1 MFGQQRV
8 VSKTNA
14 QEIGVLNRELAR
26 MRKAKERAEKD
37 SPQRRRY
44 ALMEA
49 VCAAAVT
56 MNSQLRYMTAEDKE
70 WIRTARDRHAEK
82 IQEIRDKMESTEG
95 YSDISAR
102 AMQRHQLWIDALEAY
117 WAAKLEEQM
126 DVWRAGK

>member
-1 MFGQQRV
+1 VFGERV

-14 QEIGVLNRELAR
+14 QEISIMNRELTR
-26 MRKAKERAEKD
+26 MRKAKEGAEKG
-37 SPQRRRY
+37 SPKRRRY

-56 MNSQLRYMTAEDKE
+56 MGSQMRYLTAEDKE
-70 WIRTARDRHAEK
+70 WIKVARDRHAEK
-82 IQEIRDKMESTEG
+82 IQEIRDKMEGEEG

-126 DVWRAGK
+126 DVWRAAK

>member
-1 MFGQQRV
+1 MFGERV
-8 VSKTNA
+8 VIRTNA
-14 QEIGVLNRELAR
+14 QEIAILNREMTR

-49 VCAAAVT
+49 VCSSAVAMNANMRYLT
-56 MNSQLRYMTAEDKE
+56 MEDKE
-70 WIRTARDRHAEK
+70 WLKVARDRHAEK
-82 IQEIRDKMESTEG
+82 IQEIRDKMETEDG

>member
-1 MFGQQRV
+1 MFGDLKV
-8 VSKTNA
+8 VVKTNA
-14 QEIGVLNRELAR
+14 QENAILNRELQR
-26 MRKAKERAEKD
+26 MRKAKEGAEKG

-56 MNSQLRYMTAEDKE
+56 MNSQMRYLTAEDKE
-70 WIRTARDRHAEK
+70 WIKAARDRHADK
-82 IQEIRDKMESTEG
+82 IQEIRDKMETEG

-117 WAAKLEEQM
+117 WAAKLEEQI
-126 DVWRAGK
+126 DVWRAKQ